1 MVRKRLII
9 YAAIPI
15 VMLLIAAISGFSQ
28 ENMQFLDDS
37 AFAVK
42 MRPPALFPHDA
53 HNEKANIITCD
64 TCHHLYENGKK
75 VEGVSS
81 EDRQCSECH
90 HKDGDP
96 MQLASAY
103 HNRCKGCH
111 IEKKAGPVLCGEC
124 HKK

>member
-1 MVRKRLII
+1 MKKKIILLI
-9 YAAIPI
+9 A
-15 VMLLIAAISGFSQ
+15 VMLIAAISGFSQ
-28 ENMQFLDDS
+28 EDIQFLDDS
-37 AFAVK
+37 AFKTK
-42 MRPPALFPHDA
+42 MRSPAVFPHDA
-53 HNEKANIITCD
+53 HNEKAKIDACE

-75 VEGVSS
+75 VEGSS
-81 EDRQCSECH
+81 EDRKCSECH